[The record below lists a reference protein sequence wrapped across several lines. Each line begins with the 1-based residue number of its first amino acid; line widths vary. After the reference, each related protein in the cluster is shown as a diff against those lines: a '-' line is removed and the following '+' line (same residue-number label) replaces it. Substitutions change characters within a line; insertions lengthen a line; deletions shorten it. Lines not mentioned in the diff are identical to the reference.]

1 MAFINNK
8 WFQLIAVLILSRVFL
23 FMGETVAAIVAL
35 IGILVVFVP
44 KLREMAKLDMILG
57 AKEVSSK
64 GTRNISG
71 THTHHEG
78 TDFSTSFETL
88 KTSSGIDISTTDDAI
103 AKLENQDTWLRYS
116 MERWEESDFSYPEW
130 FEQAQYNCQKE
141 GWEFFESIAEK
152 VESDA
157 NFSKKIEKEFDLS
170 AYEKFTPTQSDWI
183 EMAVNSYLNRA
194 QAMSDFEKKYKN

>member
-1 MAFINNK
+1 MAFVNNK

-35 IGILVVFVP
+35 IGILFVFVP

-57 AKEVSSK
+57 AKEVSSNAGK
-64 GTRNISG
+64 
-71 THTHHEG
+71 
-78 TDFSTSFETL
+78 DFSTSFDTL

-152 VESDA
+152 VETDA

-170 AYEKFTPTQSDWI
+170 AYQKFTPKQSDWI
-183 EMAVNSYLNRA
+183 ESAVNSYLNRA